1 MCAMQIGPG
10 VYDFE
15 AADIKPD
22 ALLFEYSV
30 AGHGAPD
37 ATSSFYCICQ
47 DVSAVAAVCGDVLR
61 AHLEAGYLDLEA
73 YADYLRSGV
82 FPGAEG
88 ASLIDAELVDRWT
101 EHLAG
106 RLHALHRV
114 YVHAP
119 KPETLAQVVELIQAY
134 NFGDVSWIERL
145 DAYVDDSQD
154 YLLDRL
160 AALNEEKGL
169 KLTAAALR
177 VPGDEEMLA
186 RLFTFLNE
194 SA

>member
-10 VYDFE
+10 IYDFE
-15 AADIKPD
+15 TADIQPG
-22 ALLFEYSV
+22 ALLFEYSITGRQDPE
-30 AGHGAPD
+30 AI
-37 ATSSFYCICQ
+37 SSYYCICQ
-47 DVSAVAAVCGDVLR
+47 DVSDVAAVCGDVLR

-82 FPGAEG
+82 FPAAQEG
-88 ASLIDAELVDRWT
+88 SPTPSELVERWT
-101 EHLAG
+101 GHLAG
-106 RLHALHRV
+106 RLHGLHRV

-145 DAYVDDSQD
+145 DTYVEDSQD

-160 AALNEEKGL
+160 AALHAEGGGQT
-169 KLTAAALR
+169 TATALR
-177 VPGDEEMLA
+177 LPGDEEQLA
-186 RLFTFLNE
+186 KLFTYLNE
-194 SA
+194 TA